1 MMILSLVF
9 IYFKVLKQEQ
19 DDDNKNL
26 LFPLFGWSA
35 VVMIIHA
42 FTEFAFHL
50 QPNITLS
57 VFILSVAVSEQF
69 NPKIKSIKIKKSFVF
84 FIIMLIV
91 AFVSCYFK
99 FNESLSEAYY
109 VIGNSHYNAMLLSL
123 IHI

>member
-1 MMILSLVF
+1 
-9 IYFKVLKQEQ
+9 
-19 DDDNKNL
+19 
-26 LFPLFGWSA
+26 
-35 VVMIIHA
+35 MIIHA

-69 NPKIKSIKIKKSFVF
+69 NPKIKSIKIKSFV

-109 VIGNSHYNAMLLSL
+109 VIGNSHYNAMLSFKNAYENQLPNVIAQLESQKEFTKS
-123 IHI
+123 IT